1 MPTTEE
7 TSVVIVGGSLVGLST
22 ALFLSH
28 FNIPTILIE
37 RHPGS
42 SLHPRAIGY
51 TARTIE
57 LFRTVGVES
66 KLKGIQWSGGPPRRI
81 VVESLAGKWTKEQGW
96 TQKSKCG
103 PPASFAEYSPTEG
116 VAIAQDVIEPVLR
129 DRARELGADLRLG
142 FTVTGW
148 TQDDKGVTV
157 NATGNDGEEIHVK
170 AKYIVACDGN
180 RSRIR
185 ESLGIQRHGV
195 GLLRKLQ
202 SIMFRCEP
210 LQHFLDHGYSQFQID
225 GRQDGFEAFM
235 TTYGGGRWML
245 AWNLEA
251 DDPEAILDEATQ
263 RDMIRKASGVQDL
276 PDEDIQLIT
285 TGKWDIAGLI
295 ADQFS
300 SGRVF
305 LAGDAAHALPPNRG
319 GYGANTG
326 IADAHNLA
334 WKLASVLCGKSAPEI
349 LDTYDVERRPVAD
362 VRHDQIFAREDY
374 KRYVVE
380 KEWPG
385 KNVEIMD
392 DVAMEFGYF
401 YNSKTIV
408 GGPDG
413 SVPVKRPD
421 EWNGQ
426 PGTRAPHVALDG
438 DHSSTLDLFGSSWVV
453 VSKDERWNQ
462 LVAEASAATDVKI
475 EFVHVGSDVTE
486 NKKGDFNRL
495 YGVDGTGSSLVRP
508 DGFVAWR
515 APAWPADAQRELM
528 QALGQVSF
536 SLRHTDGLQ

>member
-1 MPTTEE
+1 MVTTQE

-28 FNIPTILIE
+28 LNVPTILIE

-96 TQKSKCG
+96 TQKPKGG
-103 PPASFAEYSPTEG
+103 PPVSFAEYSPTEG

-148 TQDDKGVTV
+148 SQDNQGVTV
-157 NATGNDGEEIHVK
+157 NATSNDGEEIHVK
-170 AKYIVACDGN
+170 ASYMVACDGN

-210 LQHFLDHGYSQFQID
+210 LQHFLDHGYSQFQIE
-225 GRQDGFEAFM
+225 GREDGFEAFM

-245 AWNLEA
+245 AWNEDV
-251 DDPEAILDEATQ
+251 DDPEAVLDDATQ

-276 PDEDIQLIT
+276 RDEDIQLIT
-285 TGKWDIAGLI
+285 TGKWDIGGLI
-295 ADQFS
+295 ADKFS

-326 IADAHNLA
+326 IADAHNLS
-334 WKLASVLCGKSAPEI
+334 WKLASVLCGESSPEL

-362 VRHDQIFAREDY
+362 VRHDQMFAREDY
-374 KRYVVE
+374 KRYVVN

-401 YNSKTIV
+401 YNSKAIV

-426 PGTRAPHVALDG
+426 PGTRAPHVALKG
-438 DHSSTLDLFGSSWVV
+438 DNGSTLDCFGTTWVGI
-453 VSKDERWNQ
+453 SKEKRWSQ
-462 LVAEASAATDVKI
+462 LVAEAYKTTGVKI
-475 EFVHVGSDVTE
+475 VFVHVGGDVTE
-486 NKKGDFNRL
+486 KNKGDFNRL
-495 YGVDGTGSSLVRP
+495 YGVDDSGCSLIRP

-515 APAWPADAQRELM
+515 APIWSAEAQKDFM
-528 QALGQVSF
+528 QALGQVSL
-536 SLRHTDGLQ
+536 SSKHTDELR

>member
-1 MPTTEE
+1 MASTQE

-28 FNIPTILIE
+28 LNIPTILIE

-66 KLKGIQWSGGPPRRI
+66 QLKGIQWSGGPPRRI
-81 VVESLAGKWTKEQGW
+81 VVESLAGEWTKEQSW
-96 TQKSKCG
+96 SQKPKGG
-103 PPASFAEYSPTEG
+103 PPVSFAEYSPTEG

-129 DRARELGADLRLG
+129 DRARKLGADLRLG
-142 FTVTGW
+142 FAVTGW
-148 TQDDKGVTV
+148 SQNNQGVTV
-157 NATGNDGEEIHVK
+157 DATGSDGGEIHVK
-170 AKYIVACDGN
+170 ADYMVACDGN
-180 RSRIR
+180 RSSIR
-185 ESLGIQRHGV
+185 ENLGIQRHGV

-202 SIMFRCEP
+202 SIMFRCQP
-210 LQHFLDHGYSQFQID
+210 LEHFLDHGYSQFQIE
-225 GRQDGFEAFM
+225 GREDDFEAFM

-245 AWNLEA
+245 AWNQEV
-251 DDPEAILDEATQ
+251 DDPEAVLDVATQ
-263 RDMIRKASGVQDL
+263 RDMIRKASGVADL
-276 PDEDIQLIT
+276 RDEDIDLIT
-285 TGKWDIAGLI
+285 TGKWDIGGLI
-295 ADQFS
+295 ADKFS

-334 WKLASVLCGKSAPEI
+334 WKLASVLRGESTPEL
-349 LDTYDVERRPVAD
+349 LDTYDVERQPVAD
-362 VRHDQIFAREDY
+362 IRHDQIFAREDY
-374 KRYVVE
+374 KRYVKD

-385 KNVEIMD
+385 KNVDVMD

-401 YNSKTIV
+401 YNSQGII

-426 PGTRAPHVALDG
+426 TGTRAPHVRLEG
-438 DHSSTLDLFGSSWVV
+438 KHVSTLDSFGSSWVV
-453 VSKDERWNQ
+453 ISKEKGWWK
-462 LVAEASAATDVKI
+462 LVAEAAKNTDVKI
-475 EFVHVGSDVTE
+475 TFVHIGDDVTE
-486 NKKGDFNRL
+486 KTEGDFNRL
-495 YGVDGTGSSLVRP
+495 FGLDDSGASLIRP

-515 APAWPADAQRELM
+515 VKTRPEEAQKELT
-528 QALGQVSF
+528 QALVQVSF
-536 SLRHTDGLQ
+536 SAKHINDMG

>member
-1 MPTTEE
+1 MATIEE
-7 TSVVIVGGSLVGLST
+7 TSVVIIGGSLVGLST

-28 FNIPTILIE
+28 LNVPTILIE

-81 VVESLAGKWTKEQGW
+81 IVESLAGKWTKEQGW
-96 TQKSKCG
+96 TQKPNGG
-103 PPASFAEYSPTEG
+103 PPASLVEYSPTEG

-148 TQDDKGVTV
+148 SQDDKGVTV

-170 AKYIVACDGN
+170 AKYMVACDGN
-180 RSRIR
+180 RSPVR

-210 LQHFLDHGYSQFQID
+210 LQHFLDHGYSQFQIE
-225 GRQDGFEAFM
+225 GREDGFEAFM

-276 PDEDIQLIT
+276 PHEEIKLIT
-285 TGKWDIAGLI
+285 TGKWDIGGLI
-295 ADQFS
+295 ADKFS

-334 WKLASVLCGKSAPEI
+334 WKLASVLRGESSPEL

-374 KRYVVE
+374 KRYVVD

-385 KNVEIMD
+385 KYVEILD

-401 YNSKTIV
+401 YNSKAIV

-426 PGTRAPHVALDG
+426 PGTRAPHVVLEG
-438 DHSSTLDLFGSSWVV
+438 DRISTLDLFGTSWVV
-453 VSKDERWNQ
+453 ISKDERWKK
-462 LVAEASAATDVKI
+462 LVAEASKVRKAKI
-475 EFVHVGSDVTE
+475 AFVHIGGDVTE
-486 NKKGDFNRL
+486 KNEGDFNKL
-495 YGVDGTGSSLVRP
+495 CGLEDTGASLVRP

-515 APAWPADAQRELM
+515 APAWPAEPQMELL

-536 SLRHTDGLQ
+536 SSKEADGLR

>member
-28 FNIPTILIE
+28 FNVPTILIE

-96 TQKSKCG
+96 TQKSKGG
-103 PPASFAEYSPTEG
+103 PPASFADYSPTEG

-148 TQDDKGVTV
+148 SQDDKGVTV

-170 AKYIVACDGN
+170 AKYMVACDGN

-210 LQHFLDHGYSQFQID
+210 LQHFLDHGYSQFQIE
-225 GRQDGFEAFM
+225 GREDGFEAFM

-263 RDMIRKASGVQDL
+263 RDMVRKASGVQDL

-285 TGKWDIAGLI
+285 TGKWDIGGLI

>member
-1 MPTTEE
+1 MATTQE

-28 FNIPTILIE
+28 LNIPTILIE
-37 RHPGS
+37 RHRGS

-81 VVESLAGKWTKEQGW
+81 VVESLAGKWAKEQGW
-96 TQKSKCG
+96 TQKPKGG
-103 PPASFAEYSPTEG
+103 PPVSFAEYSPTEG

-148 TQDDKGVTV
+148 SQNDNGVTV
-157 NATGNDGEEIHVK
+157 DATGSDGDDIRIK
-170 AKYIVACDGN
+170 ARYMVACDGN
-180 RSRIR
+180 RSCIR

-210 LQHFLDHGYSQFQID
+210 LQHFLNHGYSQFQIE
-225 GRQDGFEAFM
+225 GREDGFEAFM

-245 AWNLEA
+245 AWNQEV
-251 DDPEAILDEATQ
+251 DDPEAVLDEATQ
-263 RDMIRKASGVQDL
+263 HGMIRKASGVQDL
-276 PDEDIQLIT
+276 RDRDIELIT
-285 TGKWDIAGLI
+285 TGKWDIGGLI
-295 ADQFS
+295 ADKFS

-334 WKLASVLCGKSAPEI
+334 WKLASVLRGESLPEL
-349 LDTYDVERRPVAD
+349 LDTYDIERRPVAD

-374 KRYVVE
+374 KRYVVG

-401 YNSKTIV
+401 YNSKSII

-426 PGTRAPHVALDG
+426 PGTRAPHVALQG
-438 DHSSTLDLFGSSWVV
+438 EHTSTLDFFGTSWVV
-453 VSKDERWNQ
+453 ISKDESWSL
-462 LVAEASAATDVKI
+462 LVAEVEKGTDVKI
-475 EFVHVGSDVTE
+475 AFVHMGGDVAEKNDGSF
-486 NKKGDFNRL
+486 NKLFGLED
-495 YGVDGTGSSLVRP
+495 TGASLVRP

-515 APAWPADAQRELM
+515 AKEWPAEAQKELT
-528 QALGQVSF
+528 QALVQVM
-536 SLRHTDGLQ
+536 LPPKHTNEL

>member
-1 MPTTEE
+1 MANTEE
-7 TSVVIVGGSLVGLST
+7 TSVVIIGGSLVGLST

-28 FNIPTILIE
+28 LNIPTILIE
-37 RHPGS
+37 RHTGS

-96 TQKSKCG
+96 TQKPKSG
-103 PPASFAEYSPTEG
+103 PPASFAEHSPTEG

-129 DRARELGADLRLG
+129 DRARELEADLRLG
-142 FTVTGW
+142 FTLTGW
-148 TQDDKGVTV
+148 SQDGKSVTV
-157 NATGNDGEEIHVK
+157 NATGKDGEEIHVK
-170 AKYIVACDGN
+170 AKYMVACDGN
-180 RSRIR
+180 RSRVR

-202 SIMFRCEP
+202 SIMFRCER
-210 LQHFLDHGYSQFQID
+210 LQHFLEHGYSQFQIE
-225 GRQDGFEAFM
+225 GREDGFEAFM

-285 TGKWDIAGLI
+285 TGKWDIGGLI
-295 ADQFS
+295 ADKFT

-334 WKLASVLCGKSAPEI
+334 WKLASVLRGESSPEL

-374 KRYVVE
+374 KRYVVD

-401 YNSKTIV
+401 YNSEAIV

-421 EWNGQ
+421 EWNGL
-426 PGTRAPHVALDG
+426 PGTRAPHVILEG
-438 DHSSTLDLFGSSWVV
+438 DHSSTLDLFGTSWVV
-453 VSKDERWNQ
+453 ISKDERWKK
-462 LVAEASAATDVKI
+462 LVVEASKATKAKI
-475 EFVHVGSDVTE
+475 AFVHVGGDVTE
-486 NKKGDFNRL
+486 KNEGDFNRL
-495 YGVDGTGSSLVRP
+495 YGLEDTGCSLVRP

-515 APAWPADAQRELM
+515 ATAWPAEPQKELL

-536 SLRHTDGLQ
+536 SSKEADGLR

>member
-1 MPTTEE
+1 MATTEE
-7 TSVVIVGGSLVGLST
+7 TFVVIVGGSLVGLST

-28 FNIPTILIE
+28 LKVPTILIE

-81 VVESLAGKWTKEQGW
+81 VVESLAGEWTKEQGW
-96 TQKSKCG
+96 TQKPKDG
-103 PPASFAEYSPTEG
+103 PPVSFTEYSPTEG

-148 TQDDKGVTV
+148 SQNDEGVQV
-157 NATGNDGEEIHVK
+157 DATGSDGKEIHIQ
-170 AKYIVACDGN
+170 ARYIVACDGN

-210 LQHFLDHGYSQFQID
+210 LQHFLDHGYSQFQIE
-225 GRQDGFEAFM
+225 GRDDGFEAFM

-245 AWNLEA
+245 AWNQEV
-251 DDPEAILDEATQ
+251 DDPEAVLDDATQ

-276 PDEDIQLIT
+276 RDEDIKLIT
-285 TGKWDIAGLI
+285 TGKWDIGGLI
-295 ADQFS
+295 ANKFS
-300 SGRVF
+300 SGRIF
-305 LAGDAAHALPPNRG
+305 LAGDASHALPPNRG

-326 IADAHNLA
+326 IADAHNLS
-334 WKLASVLCGKSAPEI
+334 WKLASVLRGESSPKL

-374 KRYVVE
+374 KRYVVD
-380 KEWPG
+380 KDWPG
-385 KNVEIMD
+385 KNVAVMD

-401 YNSKTIV
+401 YNSEAV
-408 GGPDG
+408 AGGPDG

-426 PGTRAPHVALDG
+426 PGTRGPHVALDG
-438 DHSSTLDLFGSSWVV
+438 DHISTLDYFGTSWVV
-453 VSKDERWNQ
+453 ISKDERWGQ
-462 LVAEASAATDVKI
+462 LVAEVSRVTRAKI
-475 EFVHVGSDVTE
+475 AFVHVGGDVTE
-486 NKKGDFNRL
+486 KKGDFNRL
-495 YGVDGTGSSLVRP
+495 YGLEDTGASLVRP

-515 APAWPADAQRELM
+515 APSWPAEAQKELIE
-528 QALGQVSF
+528 ALGQVSF
-536 SLRHTDGLQ
+536 SSRYTNE

>member
-1 MPTTEE
+1 MATTEE
-7 TSVVIVGGSLVGLST
+7 TSVVIVGGSLIGLST

-28 FNIPTILIE
+28 LNVPTILIE

-96 TQKSKCG
+96 TQKPKG
-103 PPASFAEYSPTEG
+103 DPPASLAEYSPTEG

-148 TQDDKGVTV
+148 SQDDKGVTV

-170 AKYIVACDGN
+170 AKYMVACDGN
-180 RSRIR
+180 RSRVR

-210 LQHFLDHGYSQFQID
+210 LQHFLDHGYSQFQIEGRED
-225 GRQDGFEAFM
+225 GYEAFM

-251 DDPEAILDEATQ
+251 DDPEAILDEANQ
-263 RDMIRKASGVQDL
+263 RDKIREASGVQDL
-276 PDEDIQLIT
+276 PDEDIELIT
-285 TGKWDIAGLI
+285 TGKWDIGGLI
-295 ADQFS
+295 ANNFS

-326 IADAHNLA
+326 IADAHNLS
-334 WKLASVLCGKSAPEI
+334 WKLASVLRGESSPDL

-374 KRYVVE
+374 KRYVV
-380 KEWPG
+380 
-385 KNVEIMD
+385 D
-392 DVAMEFGYF
+392 
-401 YNSKTIV
+401 NSKAIV
-408 GGPDG
+408 GGPGG

-426 PGTRAPHVALDG
+426 PGTRAPHVVIEG
-438 DHSSTLDLFGSSWVV
+438 DHASTLDLFGASWIVM
-453 VSKDERWNQ
+453 SKDERWNQ
-462 LVAEASAATDVKI
+462 LVAEASKVTRAKI
-475 EFVHVGSDVTE
+475 AFVHVGGDVTE
-486 NKKGDFNRL
+486 KDEGDFNRL
-495 YGVDGTGSSLVRP
+495 YGLEDTGCSLVRP

-515 APAWPADAQRELM
+515 APAWPAEPQKELL

-536 SLRHTDGLQ
+536 SSKEADRLR

>member
-1 MPTTEE
+1 MATTHE

-28 FNIPTILIE
+28 LNIPTILIE
-37 RHPGS
+37 RHPSS

-57 LFRTVGVES
+57 LFHTVGVES

-96 TQKSKCG
+96 TQKPKGG
-103 PPASFAEYSPTEG
+103 PPVSFSEYSPTEG

-148 TQDDKGVTV
+148 SQDGAGVTV
-157 NATGNDGEEIHVK
+157 NATGSDGEEIHVK
-170 AKYIVACDGN
+170 ASYMVACDGN

-210 LQHFLDHGYSQFQID
+210 LQHFLDHGYSQFQIE
-225 GRQDGFEAFM
+225 GREDGFEAFM

-245 AWNLEA
+245 AWNQEV
-251 DDPEAILDEATQ
+251 DDPEAVLDDTTQ
-263 RDMIRKASGVQDL
+263 RDMVRKASGVQDL
-276 PDEDIQLIT
+276 RNEDIKLIT
-285 TGKWDIAGLI
+285 TGKWDIGGLV
-295 ADQFS
+295 ADKFS
-300 SGRVF
+300 SGRIF

-334 WKLASVLCGKSAPEI
+334 WKLASVLRGESSPEL
-349 LDTYDVERRPVAD
+349 LDTYDVERRLVAD

-374 KRYVVE
+374 KRYVVD
-380 KEWPG
+380 KEWLG
-385 KNVEIMD
+385 KNVEVMD
-392 DVAMEFGYF
+392 DAAMEFGYF
-401 YNSKTIV
+401 YNSKGII

-426 PGTRAPHVALDG
+426 PGTRAPHVALQG
-438 DHSSTLDLFGSSWVV
+438 DEDSTLDFFGTSWVV
-453 VSKDERWNQ
+453 ISKDKNWRQ
-462 LVAEASAATDVKI
+462 LVAEASKVTDVKI
-475 EFVHVGSDVTE
+475 TFVHIGSSVTE
-486 NKKGDFNRL
+486 KNEGDFDTL
-495 YGVDGTGSSLVRP
+495 FGLEASGASLVRP
-508 DGFVAWR
+508 DGFIAWR
-515 APAWPADAQRELM
+515 TKNWPAEPQDDLT
-528 QALGQVSF
+528 QAVVRISF
-536 SLRHTDGLQ
+536 PPKHTKGLQ

>member
-1 MPTTEE
+1 MTTIEE

-28 FNIPTILIE
+28 LNVPTILIE

-96 TQKSKCG
+96 TQKPKGG
-103 PPASFAEYSPTEG
+103 PPVSFADYSPTEG

-129 DRARELGADLRLG
+129 DRAKELGADLRLG

-148 TQDDKGVTV
+148 SQNDEGVQV
-157 NATGNDGEEIHVK
+157 DATGSDGKEIHVK
-170 AKYIVACDGN
+170 ARYMVACDGN

-195 GLLRKLQ
+195 GLLRKVQ

-210 LQHFLDHGYSQFQID
+210 LQHFLDHGYSQFQIE
-225 GRQDGFEAFM
+225 GRKDGFEAFM
-235 TTYGGGRWML
+235 TTYGGGRWMV
-245 AWNLEA
+245 AWNQDV
-251 DDPEAILDEATQ
+251 DDPELVLDGAAQ

-276 PDEDIQLIT
+276 RDEDIELIT
-285 TGKWDIAGLI
+285 TGKWDIGGLI
-295 ADQFS
+295 ADKYS

-326 IADAHNLA
+326 IADAHNIA
-334 WKLASVLCGKSAPEI
+334 WKLASVLRGESSPEL

-374 KRYVVE
+374 KRYVVD

-385 KNVEIMD
+385 KNVEIMGD
-392 DVAMEFGYF
+392 MAMELGYF
-401 YNSKTIV
+401 YNSKAIV

-426 PGTRAPHVALDG
+426 PGTRAPHIALEG
-438 DHSSTLDLFGSSWVV
+438 GHVSTLDCFGTSWVV
-453 VSKDERWNQ
+453 ISKEKRWSQ
-462 LVAEASAATDVKI
+462 LVTKACKAINVKI
-475 EFVHVGSDVTE
+475 AFC
-486 NKKGDFNRL
+486 
-495 YGVDGTGSSLVRP
+495 VR
-508 DGFVAWR
+508 WK
-515 APAWPADAQRELM
+515 
-528 QALGQVSF
+528 
-536 SLRHTDGLQ
+536 

>member
-1 MPTTEE
+1 MATTEE
-7 TSVVIVGGSLVGLST
+7 TSVVIIGGSLVGLST

-28 FNIPTILIE
+28 LNVPTILIE

-96 TQKSKCG
+96 TQKSKGG
-103 PPASFAEYSPTEG
+103 PPVSFVEYSPTEG

-142 FTVTGW
+142 FTVTSW
-148 TQDDKGVTV
+148 SQDDEGVTV
-157 NATGNDGEEIHVK
+157 SATGSDGEEIHVK
-170 AKYIVACDGN
+170 ASYMIACDGN

-210 LQHFLDHGYSQFQID
+210 LQHFLDHGYSQFQIE
-225 GRQDGFEAFM
+225 GREDGFEAFM
-235 TTYGGGRWML
+235 PTYGGGRWML
-245 AWNLEA
+245 AWNQEV
-251 DDPEAILDEATQ
+251 DDPEAVLDEVAQ

-276 PDEDIQLIT
+276 RDEDIQLIT
-285 TGKWDIAGLI
+285 TGKWDIGGLI
-295 ADQFS
+295 ADKFS

-305 LAGDAAHALPPNRG
+305 LAGDG
-319 GYGANTG
+319 V
-326 IADAHNLA
+326 
-334 WKLASVLCGKSAPEI
+334 W
-349 LDTYDVERRPVAD
+349 
-362 VRHDQIFAREDY
+362 
-374 KRYVVE
+374 
-380 KEWPG
+380 
-385 KNVEIMD
+385 
-392 DVAMEFGYF
+392 
-401 YNSKTIV
+401 
-408 GGPDG
+408 
-413 SVPVKRPD
+413 RPD

-438 DHSSTLDLFGSSWVV
+438 DHGSTLDLFDTSWVV
-453 VSKDERWNQ
+453 ISKDERWNQ
-462 LVAEASAATDVKI
+462 LVAEASKVAMAKI
-475 EFVHVGSDVTE
+475 AFVHLGGDVTE
-486 NKKGDFNRL
+486 KKKGDFNRL
-495 YGVDGTGSSLVRP
+495 YGLEDSGAALVRP

-515 APAWPADAQRELM
+515 ALAWPAEAQKEFM
-528 QALGQVSF
+528 QAFDQVSF
-536 SLRHTDGLQ
+536 SLRLR

>member
-1 MPTTEE
+1 MVTTEE
-7 TSVVIVGGSLVGLST
+7 TSVAIVGGSLVGLST

-28 FNIPTILIE
+28 LKVPTILIE

-96 TQKSKCG
+96 TQKPKGDLSV
-103 PPASFAEYSPTEG
+103 SFAEYSPTEG

-148 TQDDKGVTV
+148 SQNDEGVQV
-157 NATGNDGEEIHVK
+157 DATGSDGEEIHVK
-170 AKYIVACDGN
+170 ASYMVACDGN

-210 LQHFLDHGYSQFQID
+210 LQHFLDHGYSQFQIE
-225 GRQDGFEAFM
+225 GREDGFEAFM

-245 AWNLEA
+245 AWNQEVA
-251 DDPEAILDEATQ
+251 DPEAILDDATQ
-263 RDMIRKASGVQDL
+263 RDMIRKASGVEDL
-276 PDEDIQLIT
+276 RDEDIQLIT
-285 TGKWDIAGLI
+285 TGKWDIGGLI
-295 ADQFS
+295 ADKFS

-334 WKLASVLCGKSAPEI
+334 WKFASVLRGESSPEL

-374 KRYVVE
+374 KRYVVD

-401 YNSKTIV
+401 YNSKAIV

-426 PGTRAPHVALDG
+426 PGTRAPHVALEG
-438 DHSSTLDLFGSSWVV
+438 DHISTLDYFGSSWVV
-453 VSKDERWNQ
+453 ISKYKDWSQ
-462 LVAEASAATDVKI
+462 LVAEASKALDVKI
-475 EFVHVGSDVTE
+475 TFVRIGGDIAE
-486 NKKGDFNRL
+486 KNRGDFNRL
-495 YGVDGTGSSLVRP
+495 YGVEDTGSSLVRP
-508 DGFVAWR
+508 DGFIAWR
-515 APAWPADAQRELM
+515 TPSWPAEAQKELM

-536 SLRHTDGLQ
+536 SLWHRDGLQ